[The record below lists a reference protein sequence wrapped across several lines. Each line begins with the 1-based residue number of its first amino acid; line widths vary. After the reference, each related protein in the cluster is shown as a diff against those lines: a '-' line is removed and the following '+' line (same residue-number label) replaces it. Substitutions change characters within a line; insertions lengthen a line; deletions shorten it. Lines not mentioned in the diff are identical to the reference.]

1 MDRTI
6 PVQNGTT
13 IAIPEHVKK
22 IQVQA
27 IRKGDA
33 VMIKFIGMV

>member
-1 MDRTI
+1 MNRTI

-13 IAIPEHVKK
+13 IKIPNNVKK

-27 IRKGDA
+27 IRKGGA
-33 VMIKFIGMV
+33 VMVTFKGVV